1 MNLTGCENGCGNE
14 QPTPGMS
21 FIEFDINKHTT
32 DILGLYRYLA
42 AKVYR
47 NVQMTS
53 DEGLH
58 AAILEPSPQGAMEK
72 LLNFF
77 GQDMVQ
83 LDPQQLQQSFSLGS
97 EVPVLGF
104 DEMVFTTFYFR
115 LMVSFHFLVFIDL
128 RF

>member
-1 MNLTGCENGCGNE
+1 
-14 QPTPGMS
+14 
-21 FIEFDINKHTT
+21 
-32 DILGLYRYLA
+32 
-42 AKVYR
+42 
-47 NVQMTS
+47 MTS

-104 DEMVFTTFYFR
+104 DEMVFRIFDFS
-115 LMVSFHFLVFIDL
+115 LKISFLSLHSFNLL
-128 RF
+128 